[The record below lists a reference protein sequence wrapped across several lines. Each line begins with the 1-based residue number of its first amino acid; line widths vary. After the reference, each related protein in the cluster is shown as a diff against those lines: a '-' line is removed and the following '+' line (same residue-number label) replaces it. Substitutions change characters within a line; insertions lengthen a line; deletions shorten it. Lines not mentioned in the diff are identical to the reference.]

1 MYNKIMSEIK
11 EAMKNKETDK
21 KNILKMAVSK
31 AQAIAKE
38 MKCEITDDIM
48 LDGIKKELKQ
58 LNQTKDSLK
67 GKEDSDLYKSTVYK
81 IEVLNKYLPDML
93 SRKDVM
99 LRVVIL
105 LEDKRVKNKGEAM
118 KIIMKELKGKADNR
132 DISECVDE
140 YLKSR

>member
-21 KNILKMAVSK
+21 KDVLKMALTK
-31 AQAIAKE
+31 AQNIAKE
-38 MKCEITDDIM
+38 NKCDATNDII
-48 LDGIKKELKQ
+48 LDAIKKELKQ
-58 LNQTKDSLK
+58 LDQTKKSLE

-99 LRVVIL
+99 LRVVVL
-105 LEDKRVKNKGEAM
+105 LEDERVKNKGEAM